1 MPTAGRVDKG
11 VSVFSADERA
21 EIRALVYTEFIS
33 INKMMQRAGSYRFIC
48 LLNGKPVFSHE
59 PVGKV
64 IWKRP
69 L

>member
-1 MPTAGRVDKG
+1 MFT
-11 VSVFSADERA
+11 ADERA
-21 EIRALVYTEFIS
+21 EIRALVYSEFIS
-33 INKMMQRAGSYRFIC
+33 INKMMMRAGTYRYIC
-48 LLNGKPVFSHE
+48 LVEGHPVYTHF